1 MTEERE
7 IADEPRLI
15 EQVTL
20 PTVGLVCQR
29 HAIFVNTG
37 ETLPAEGEAA
47 LALCGVRVTLGP
59 APEEMLPGVPA
70 EVVDCADCQ
79 GIIWDEPDPRPAH
92 ARPRLYIRRVGTVPV
107 HIVDVE
113 GLTATTM
120 TSLCRTVFHLGE
132 ALEQLAPG
140 AGAPCTGCLLASLSR
155 PALLAP

>member
-1 MTEERE
+1 MTRERGT
-7 IADEPRLI
+7 ADEPRLI
-15 EQVTL
+15 EQVAP

-29 HAIFVNTG
+29 HAIFVDIG
-37 ETLPAEGEAA
+37 ETVPIAGEDA
-47 LALCGVRVTLGP
+47 LALCGVPVTIGP

-79 GIIWDEPDPRPAH
+79 AIVWDEPSPRPAH

-120 TSLCRTVFHLGE
+120 TSLCRTVFHLGDQ
-132 ALEQLAPG
+132 LEQLAPG
-140 AGAPCTGCLLASLSR
+140 AGAPCTRCLLASLSR
-155 PALLAP
+155 HVLTAA